1 MKFYFGWRFYK
12 GAYHALRGGAGNM
25 DVLVTLGTSV
35 AYIYSVVL
43 MLQGRADVY
52 FNTSAMIAAI
62 ESLAKLGAKVAH
74 VLRD

>member
-1 MKFYFGWRFYK
+1 
-12 GAYHALRGGAGNM
+12 M